1 MCVCARVCVC
11 VRVCTCTCVCVHAK
25 QRWRGERDNYPSA
38 LPGKLIAIRF
48 SWRVSRLSP
57 NPKTPGEASDS
68 HVYELEAEVD
78 GKPNPQRQNLI
89 NMLLNGTDDTALIP
103 NIFPKF
109 LKVSNRGTA
118 TPITQLMKPIGKS
131 WM

>member
-1 MCVCARVCVC
+1 V
-11 VRVCTCTCVCVHAK
+11 
-25 QRWRGERDNYPSA
+25 
-38 LPGKLIAIRF
+38 IRF
-48 SWRVSRLSP
+48 KWHVSRLSP

-68 HVYELEAEVD
+68 HVYELEADVAD
-78 GKPNPQRQNLI
+78 KPNPQRQHLI
-89 NMLLNGTDDTALIP
+89 NMLLNGTHDTALIP

-118 TPITQLMKPIGKS
+118 TPITQLMEPIGKS

>member
-1 MCVCARVCVC
+1 MHFFRPPNTSHLISKNVLLSFMFLTSLNLSYLSVFPDK
-11 VRVCTCTCVCVHAK
+11 T
-25 QRWRGERDNYPSA
+25 
-38 LPGKLIAIRF
+38 IAIRF
-48 SWRVSRLSP
+48 KWIVSRLSP

-68 HVYELEAEVD
+68 HVYELEAYVD
-78 GKPNPQRQNLI
+78 GKPNPQRQHLI
-89 NMLLNGTDDTALIP
+89 NMLLNGTNDKALVP

-131 WM
+131 WI